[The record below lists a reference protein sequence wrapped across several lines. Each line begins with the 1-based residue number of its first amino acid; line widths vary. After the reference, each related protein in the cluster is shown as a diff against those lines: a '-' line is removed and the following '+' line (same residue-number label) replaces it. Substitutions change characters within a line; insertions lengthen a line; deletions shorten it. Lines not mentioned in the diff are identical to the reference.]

1 MKGCQVHCKCL
12 FSYQTLY
19 AMCFTTKD
27 DIIGGLS
34 AGSTTHM
41 EVRHVFCNIWI
52 FAADRCCPSVFDQS
66 CFHSNFYHRGK
77 LFRESEC
84 VLSLTLYPLS
94 CIILDGINKQLM
106 LYFRLWIYTLRLTH
120 LVESV
125 VMIML
130 KWPVI
135 AWSAWLYMNV
145 ELTHV
150 TRRLRFQVVN
160 LKSITRICSW
170 IS

>member
-1 MKGCQVHCKCL
+1 VHCKCL
-12 FSYQTLY
+12 LSYHTLY
-19 AMCFTTKD
+19 AMWFTTKD

-34 AGSTTHM
+34 AGSTTYM
-41 EVRHVFCNIWI
+41 EVRHVFCSIWI
-52 FAADRCCPSVFDQS
+52 FTADRCCPSVFDQFG
-66 CFHSNFYHRGK
+66 FHSNCYRRPHRGK
-77 LFRESEC
+77 LFRKSIC
-84 VLSLTLYPLS
+84 VFSVTLYPLS
-94 CIILDGINKQLM
+94 CIILDGTNKHLM

-125 VMIML
+125 VIIML
-130 KWPVI
+130 KWPI
-135 AWSAWLYMNV
+135 ITWSAWLYMNV
-145 ELTHV
+145 ELAHV